1 MSLHELLDERQRKE
15 CDFAVNYRD
24 NFNHGTPSHN
34 HLILIAKLY
43 QHAYVMEQRIDD
55 PIFLVD
61 VAQKAFEAYRQRRGG
76 IAFEGS
82 PIPDWANTAPGVR
95 EAWIVAAETVAKLFI
110 L

>member
-15 CDFAVNYRD
+15 CDFSVNYRD

-34 HLILIAKLY
+34 HLSLIAKLF
-43 QHAYVMEQRIDD
+43 QHVQVMEYRIKDSA
-55 PIFLVD
+55 FVAD
-61 VAQKAFEAYRQRRGG
+61 VAKKAFEAYREQRGG

-82 PIPDWANTAPGVR
+82 PIPDWDNTAPGVQ
-95 EAWIVAAETVAKLFI
+95 EAWIVAVETVATLFI